1 MVRPSEMAYKEL
13 AAAEQAA
20 GKSTQTLDR
29 DGIPLDAKPRQGIHL
44 LRWLATLAVL
54 AVLVLVIQ
62 LFAASSIKWA
72 AIPHYLVSEG
82 LLNGLAGTVK
92 LTVAVMLVGI
102 VLGILIAVAQQSKN
116 PLLRSIAVGY
126 IWFFRGV
133 PALVQLLLW
142 FNLAIVL
149 PRIEIPLLGSASTN
163 DLITPFMAALLGLGL
178 CEAAYM
184 AEIIRS
190 GILAVPKGQIE
201 AAKTIGMNSALTMR
215 RIVLPQAIRVAV
227 PPTGNQFIGMLKYT
241 SLAYAVSYTDLL
253 SEASKI
259 YTSNFLVVEV
269 LLSATIWYLILC
281 SISSVFQSLIE
292 RRLGQRSEA
301 VVKPAPPTI

>member
-1 MVRPSEMAYKEL
+1 M
-13 AAAEQAA
+13 AEQTA
-20 GKSTQTLDR
+20 GQSSLALDR
-29 DGIPLDAKPRQGIHL
+29 DGIALDAKPRQRIHIF
-44 LRWLATLAVL
+44 RWLASLAMLVVL
-54 AVLVLVIQ
+54 ILVIQ
-62 LFAASSIKWA
+62 LFAASSIEWA
-72 AIPHYLVSEG
+72 AIPRYFISEG
-82 LLNGLAGTVK
+82 MLSGLVGTIK
-92 LTVAVMLVGI
+92 LTISVML
-102 VLGILIAVAQQSKN
+102 LGIALGTLIAVAQQSKN
-116 PLLRSIAVGY
+116 LLLRSIAVAY

-149 PRIEIPLLGSASTN
+149 PRFEIPFLISASTN
-163 DLITPFMAALLGLGL
+163 DLITPFTAALLGLGL

-201 AAKTIGMNSALTMR
+201 AAKTIGMTTALAMR

-269 LLSATIWYLILC
+269 LLSATLWYLILC
-281 SISSVFQSLIE
+281 SISSFLQSRIE
-292 RRLGQRSEA
+292 RRLGQPSA
-301 VVKPAPPTI
+301 AAVKPAPSTI